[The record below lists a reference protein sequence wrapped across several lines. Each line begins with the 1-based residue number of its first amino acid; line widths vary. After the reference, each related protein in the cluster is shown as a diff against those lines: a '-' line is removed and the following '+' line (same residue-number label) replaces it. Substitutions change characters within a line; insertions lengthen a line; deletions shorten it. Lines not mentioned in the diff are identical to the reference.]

1 MPDSSANHSYVS
13 FVKFMFLSV
22 INIALVLF
30 AHQLYAADINPFEQH
45 YKKQSAGDLRSLQPL
60 PETKMFVGN
69 HKNEDN
75 ITMLEDGYDL
85 MGTSGFSAQEAP
97 SALALKHAKSI
108 KADIV
113 MVYQKYESAQTA
125 SSKLQLI
132 KEAANKGAEIDP
144 NDLEE
149 GPTQYLYHASYWAK
163 LPMPLFGVHVIKLK
177 QAKADEA
184 EPKEVPGLKVIAV
197 IKASPAS
204 AICLMRG
211 DTLLK
216 LGDVTLNTAQDL
228 FGAVSRYAGKE
239 VAVEFIRG
247 ETEMKQSVQLNARK

>member
-1 MPDSSANHSYVS
+1 MPAISNNNSYAS
-13 FVKFMFLSV
+13 LVKFMLFS
-22 INIALVLF
+22 LVGIGLAFSTYKVSAADQNLF
-30 AHQLYAADINPFEQH
+30 AQH
-45 YKKQSAGDLRSLQPL
+45 YKKQSAGDLRSLQPA
-60 PETKMFVGN
+60 PDTKMFVGK

-85 MGTSGFSAQEAP
+85 MGTSGFSGMDVSSE
-97 SALALKHAKSI
+97 LALQHAKSI

-132 KEAANKGAEIDP
+132 KQAANKGGEIDP

-149 GPTQYLYHASYWAK
+149 GPTQYSYHASYWAK

-177 QAKADEA
+177 QAGYDES
-184 EPKEVPGLKVIAV
+184 PSKSLPGLKVIAV
-197 IKASPAS
+197 IKSSPAS
-204 AICLMRG
+204 SVGLVRG

-216 LGDVTLNTAQDL
+216 LGDLTLNTPEDL
-228 FGAVSRYAGKE
+228 FSAVKRYAGQK
-239 VAVEFIRG
+239 VAIEFKRG
-247 ETEMKQSVQLNARK
+247 DDEMKQLVQLNARK

>member
-1 MPDSSANHSYVS
+1 MPAIRSNNSSISLIKYMLFSLAS
-13 FVKFMFLSV
+13 MG
-22 INIALVLF
+22 LVLF
-30 AHQLYAADINPFEQH
+30 AHQLYAADLNPYAQN
-45 YKKQSAGDLRSLQPL
+45 YKKQSAGDLHSLQTVPD
-60 PETKMFVGN
+60 TKMFVGN

-85 MGTSGFSAQEAP
+85 MGTSGFSGREV
-97 SALALKHAKSI
+97 SSGLALQHAKSL

-132 KEAANKGAEIDP
+132 KEAAKNGGEIDP

-149 GPTQYLYHASYWAK
+149 GPTQYQYHASYWAK

-177 QAKADEA
+177 QESASEA
-184 EPKEVPGLKVIAV
+184 APKELPGLKVIAV
-197 IKASPAS
+197 IKASPANN
-204 AICLMRG
+204 AGLLRA

-216 LGDVTLNTAQDL
+216 LGDVTLNTADDL
-228 FGAVSRYAGKE
+228 FAAVKRYAGQK
-239 VAVEFIRG
+239 VAVELQR
-247 ETEMKQSVQLNARK
+247 EDAVMTQMVQLNVRK

>member
-1 MPDSSANHSYVS
+1 MPAISNNNSYTS
-13 FVKFMFLSV
+13 LVKFMLFS
-22 INIALVLF
+22 LVSIGLAFFTYKANAADQNLF
-30 AHQLYAADINPFEQH
+30 AQH
-45 YKKQSAGDLRSLQPL
+45 YKKQSAGDLRSLQSVPD
-60 PETKMFVGN
+60 TKMFVGK

-85 MGTSGFSAQEAP
+85 MGTSGFSGMDVSSE
-97 SALALKHAKSI
+97 LALQHAKSI

-132 KEAANKGAEIDP
+132 KQAANKGGEIDP

-163 LPMPLFGVHVIKLK
+163 LPMPSFGVHVIKLK
-177 QAKADEA
+177 QSGADEA
-184 EPKEVPGLKVIAV
+184 TSRELPGLKVIAV

-204 AICLMRG
+204 GAGLVRG
-211 DTLLK
+211 DSLLK
-216 LGDVTLNTAQDL
+216 LGDVTLNNADDL
-228 FGAVSRYAGKE
+228 YVAVKRYAGQK
-239 VAVEFIRG
+239 VTVEFKRG
-247 ETEMKQSVQLNARK
+247 DAEMKHLVQLSARK